1 MALNLVGILI
11 IVFGGILAAVLGV
24 FLILFAIKFF
34 KGFFRAIGWVISHIF
49 RFITGMI
56 SDSFRMV
63 GAIFAAIALS
73 LLVLVNVVIARWS
86 NANHFGRAF
95 RDELSTASRCLYRI
109 CIGHP
114 AKFLLLNGLTEGVE
128 VRVANAVA
136 AAPGSDKPSKR
147 TGEFDGYTIVGSL
160 KGGGSGGKL
169 FVAEPDERKL
179 ASFERRGIT
188 DVDQVVIKSFSLK
201 DGSSMPQIVRE
212 SRALEAAKKLG
223 LVLEHE
229 LSAERF
235 YYVMPYVPGESL
247 GTVTQRLHAESGA
260 GGLDPRRMR
269 YTLTLIAELLET
281 LSVYHRGGLWHKDIK
296 PDNIIVNG
304 DRATIVD
311 LGLVTPLRSAMTLTT
326 HGTEYFRDPEM
337 VRMALR
343 GAKVHEVDGVKFD
356 IYGAGAVLFSAI
368 ENSFPA
374 HGGLSQLSKRCPE
387 ALRWIIRRSMAE
399 LTQRYSNAEEML
411 ADLRVLIEADDPF
424 ALKPK
429 DLPSMGGAS
438 PVSLHTEPEP
448 EPFAPSVPPAAPFA
462 SPGVAAAS
470 TIPAAP
476 PEPSRAKVRFRVQD
490 WLTGRYSVEH
500 APFAPTPPAT
510 PAPAAPAAR
519 VHRAAHTPVPPR
531 ARSPLSAAEQRA
543 AAQARVRAAQKRVA
557 DKRNS
562 RNQRFN
568 SNPNRGA
575 MIGVVAAFLV
585 LGGIGAAALYVA
597 QTVKGPVLIGQV
609 EAPLISP
616 EWPQATFFVVDPNR
630 SATVRL
636 VEREGGL
643 WIGEGEH
650 PAFSRS
656 LWFDRPEAAIRQL
669 VTGLPTDATTDAGV
683 LIVRELSSGEPV
695 RTEAR
700 ADWVES
706 MLADAGLTLLLPDGS
721 TEAIE
726 QQARVRALV
735 GLRGIDDAES
745 AASVRAWLES
755 LDQVQAVAWIASARN
770 QSGEI
775 VPGESPRVTLIT
787 QQPRREHV
795 LDQLSAIAAPM
806 PAPHLPE
813 AAPSSQSFP
822 DEARDYDDYE
832 EYEEDEEYSDHE

>member
-1 MALNLVGILI
+1 MAIAPIAGILLI
-11 IVFGGILAAVLGV
+11 IVGGIVAAVLGV

-34 KGFFRAIGWVISHIF
+34 RGFFRAIGWMIAHIF
-49 RFITGMI
+49 NFITGMI
-56 SDSFRMV
+56 SDSFRMI

-95 RDELSTASRCLYRI
+95 KDELSTASRSLYRI

-114 AKFLLLNGLTEGVE
+114 AKFLLLHGLTEGVE

-147 TGEFDGYTIVGSL
+147 TGEFDGYIIIGSL

-169 FVAEPDERKL
+169 FVAEPDARKL
-179 ASFERRGIT
+179 ASFERRGVN

-229 LSAERF
+229 LSDERF

-247 GTVTQRLHAESGA
+247 GMVTQRLHAESGA

-281 LSVYHRGGLWHKDIK
+281 LSIYHRGGLWHKDIK

-399 LTQRYSNAEEML
+399 LTQRYSSAEEML
-411 ADLRVLIEADDPF
+411 ADLRVVLEADDPF

-448 EPFAPSVPPAAPFA
+448 EPFAPSVPSPPPYA
-462 SPGVAAAS
+462 SPSVATAVP
-470 TIPAAP
+470 TPTTPPA
-476 PEPSRAKVRFRVQD
+476 PSRTKVRFKVQD
-490 WLTGRYSVEH
+490 WLTGRYSVES
-500 APFAPTPPAT
+500 APFAPTPPT
-510 PAPAAPAAR
+510 PAPAGAR
-519 VHRAAHTPVPPR
+519 VHRAANTPVPPR
-531 ARSPLSAAEQRA
+531 HRSPLSAAEQRA
-543 AAQARVRAAQKRVA
+543 AAQARVRAAQKRVT
-557 DKRNS
+557 DRRNM
-562 RNQRFN
+562 RHQRFN
-568 SNPNRGA
+568 SNPNRGV
-575 MIGVVAAFLV
+575 MIGVVTAFLV
-585 LGGIGAAALYVA
+585 LGGIGAAGLLLPALVVSTTHSSQA
-597 QTVKGPVLIGQV
+597 MTSTNIPSHVPQFTLVL
-609 EAPLISP
+609 A
-616 EWPQATFFVVDPNR
+616 DPDR
-630 SATVRL
+630 STTVR
-636 VEREGGL
+636 VAEREGGL
-643 WIGEGEH
+643 WIGGTDESGH
-650 PAFSRS
+650 QRS
-656 LWFDRPEAAIRQL
+656 LWFDRPETAIRPL
-669 VTGLPTDATTDAGV
+669 VSGDESGRSLGRV
-683 LIVRELSSGEPV
+683 LIVRELSSGESE
-695 RTEAR
+695 RTSER
-700 ADWVES
+700 AVWVEEL
-706 MLADAGLTLLLPDGS
+706 LASAGLDLLLPDAADDD
-721 TEAIE
+721 AIE
-726 QQARVRALV
+726 MQARVRTLV
-735 GLRGIDDAES
+735 GLQGIDDPES
-745 AASVRAWLES
+745 VTAIREWIQSLEA
-755 LDQVQAVAWIASARN
+755 VNAVAWISSARDER
-770 QSGEI
+770 GEI
-775 VPGESPRVTLIT
+775 TPDHSPKVTLIT
-787 QQPRREHV
+787 EDGLSINQLDALAGTVTPPAVPVPPATPSGVGIRSPRIE
-795 LDQLSAIAAPM
+795 LPDQTAFL
-806 PAPHLPE
+806 
-813 AAPSSQSFP
+813 
-822 DEARDYDDYE
+822 
-832 EYEEDEEYSDHE
+832 